1 MNSLKNSLFLVVF
14 SCCFIALKPL
24 LAIPPLII
32 LVLFTSYSI
41 KKNENSQNLR
51 KPIFKGLDGYII
63 YLQKYAI
70 YITRSLKQGFS
81 DTIKSEQKK
90 SAIINF

>member
-1 MNSLKNSLFLVVF
+1 VLKPRLFV
-14 SCCFIALKPL
+14 ALEPL

-32 LVLFTSYSI
+32 LVLFTFYSI
-41 KKNENSQNLR
+41 KENEISQNLR
-51 KPIFKGLDGYII
+51 TPNFKGLEWCII

-70 YITRSLKQGFS
+70 CIAESLNYGFS
-81 DTIKSEQKK
+81 DTCKSEQKK